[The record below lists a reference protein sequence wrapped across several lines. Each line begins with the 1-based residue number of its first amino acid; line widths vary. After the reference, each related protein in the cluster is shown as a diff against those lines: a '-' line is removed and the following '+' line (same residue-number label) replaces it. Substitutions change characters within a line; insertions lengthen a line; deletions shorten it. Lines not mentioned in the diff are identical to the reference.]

1 MLSETIRKICYTT
14 KTKGRVNLSRII
26 AVANQ
31 KGGVGKTTTTINV
44 AAYLA
49 KNGARVLLC
58 DLDPQGNTSSGLGID
73 KSALQHGLYEVLI
86 GGTDPAGVIVQTG
99 FKNLSLLPTTSSL
112 AAAEVELA
120 TRPRREYSLQAVL
133 QKLDY
138 DYIFIDCP
146 PSLGLLTL
154 NGLVAADSLLIPVQ
168 AEYYALEGLGQLL
181 QTVKRVR
188 QMLNPKLHILGVVV
202 TMYDGRTSLGGQ
214 VTEELKKHFGALVFD
229 SRVPR
234 NIRLAEAPSHGK
246 PIVYYDRFCRG
257 AMAYKRLSKEISSRV
272 STK

>member
-1 MLSETIRKICYTT
+1 MSK
-14 KTKGRVNLSRII
+14 II
-26 AVANQ
+26 AIANQ
-31 KGGVGKTTTTINV
+31 KGGVGKTTSTINV

-58 DLDPQGNTSSGLGID
+58 DLDPQGNTTSGLGID
-73 KSALQHGLYEVLI
+73 KNQLNAGMYEVLI
-86 GGTDPAGVIVQTG
+86 NQVPANEAIIQTP
-99 FKNLSLLPTTSSL
+99 FKNLYLLPTSSAL
-112 AAAEVELA
+112 AAAEVEL
-120 TRPRREYSLQAVL
+120 TRHNRREYNLQTAL
-133 QKLDY
+133 GGLDY

-154 NGLVAADSLLIPVQ
+154 NGLVAAQWLIIPAQ

-181 QTVKRVR
+181 ATIKRVR
-188 QMLNPKLHILGVVV
+188 QMLNPKLRLLGVVV
-202 TMYDGRTSLGGQ
+202 TMYDGRTSLGAQ
-214 VTEELKKHFGALVFD
+214 VTAELKKHFGALVFD

-257 AMAYKRLSKEISSRV
+257 ATAYKRLSKEIDRRV
-272 STK
+272 SSQQQ

>member
-1 MLSETIRKICYTT
+1 LSKI
-14 KTKGRVNLSRII
+14 VAL
-26 AVANQ
+26 ANQ

-58 DLDPQGNTSSGLGID
+58 DLDPQGNTTSGLGVD
-73 KSALQHGLYEVLI
+73 KSQLKTSTYDVLI
-86 GGTDPAGVIVQTG
+86 NQVNANDVVLQTA
-99 FKNLSLLPTTSSL
+99 FKNLYLLPANSNL
-112 AAAEVELA
+112 AAAELELT
-120 TRPRREYSLQAVL
+120 TRNRREYSLQTAL
-133 QKLDY
+133 KALDY

-154 NGLVAADSLLIPVQ
+154 NGLVAANFLIIPAQ

-181 QTVKRVR
+181 ATIKRVR
-188 QMLNPKLHILGVVV
+188 QMLNPKLRLLGVVV
-202 TMYDGRTSLGGQ
+202 TMFDGRTSLGGQ
-214 VTEELKKHFGALVFD
+214 VTAELKKHFGGLVFD
-229 SRVPR
+229 SRIPR

-257 AMAYKRLSKEISSRV
+257 ASASKRLSKEVERRV
-272 STK
+272 SQQQ